1 MSAWID
7 ATLLRILI
15 SDDDTYGELTLREAI
30 VKSAREAGLAGITV
44 SRGIAG
50 FGRSTHIHEVFGLLA
65 YDLPI
70 MVEIVDTPEKIS
82 AWLPVLDGMRQGAL
96 VTRESV
102 QVLQPRRPAASSL
115 TS

>member
-7 ATLLRILI
+7 ATLLRISI
-15 SDDDTYGELTLREAI
+15 SDDETYGDLTLQDAVVRA
-30 VKSAREAGLAGITV
+30 ARAAGLAGITV

-50 FGRSTHIHEVFGLLA
+50 YGRSPHIHEVFGVFA

-70 MVEIVDTPEKIS
+70 TIEIVDTPEKIDS
-82 AWLPVLDGMRQGAL
+82 WLPVLEDLRQGAL

-102 QVLQPRRPAASSL
+102 QVLQPNPPTVSL
-115 TS
+115 A